1 MSLAMK
7 EFLRKNREE
16 QTRYI
21 ALIGDAMVDEYHK
34 VSVNRISPEFPMPI
48 MLTDPELHGS
58 ATHKPGGVANI
69 AAQLKHFNATAELF
83 SFSDPLLDQVLAHN
97 GIYGNST
104 LSLRGYN
111 ANVPVKH
118 RFIDGHIQVVRW
130 DEEGENYGL
139 TSDQL
144 LELQKRMQALMLRDS
159 SNYRHAVLSD
169 YNKGFFFGD
178 ENWIQY
184 LPDSYTIVDPKAVPL
199 SRWRGCE
206 VFKPNYKEAVELSGG
221 LKDCKAQA
229 RYFKKEL
236 GCQAV
241 LITCGGDGVK
251 GFWGDEQID
260 FCPDSK
266 VKVLSVVGAGDT
278 FCAGL
283 ALAVSHNFTGQ
294 EAVEIAY
301 EFGSQYV
308 QHDLN
313 RPITPAELCRD
324 KIVDPEDL
332 ANRDYKLAFTNGCFD
347 ILHDGHLQTLRFA
360 KSKGE
365 KLVVALNSDDSIRR
379 LKGEGRPIKKLEQRM
394 NLMAAFE
401 FVDFVVSFNEDT
413 PQEVLEKIR
422 PEVLVKGSQYELENI
437 IGADIVQEL
446 YRAPMVDGVSTTALI
461 GR

>member
-1 MSLAMK
+1 
-7 EFLRKNREE
+7 
-16 QTRYI
+16 
-21 ALIGDAMVDEYHK
+21 
-34 VSVNRISPEFPMPI
+34 MPI

-58 ATHKPGGVANI
+58 ATYKPGGVANI
-69 AAQLKHFNATAELF
+69 AFGLRHFNATSELF
-83 SFSDPLLDQVLAHN
+83 SFSDPLLDQVLAQN
-97 GIYGNST
+97 NLFGNSSI
-104 LSLRGYN
+104 SLQGYN
-111 ANVPVKH
+111 GRVPVKH
-118 RFIDGHIQVVRW
+118 RYLDGHIQVVRW
-130 DEEGENYGL
+130 DEESRNYGL
-139 TSDQL
+139 TDEQL
-144 LELQKRMQALMLRDS
+144 KKFQKKMQSLMLRDS
-159 SNYRHAVLSD
+159 SCYRHAVLSD
-169 YNKGFFFGD
+169 YNKGFFSGD

-184 LPDSYTIVDPKAVPL
+184 LPDSYTIVDPKAAPL

-206 VFKPNYKEAVELSGG
+206 VFKPNYKEAVKLSGG
-221 LKDCKAQA
+221 LMNCDSQA

-236 GCQAV
+236 GCEAV

-251 GFWGDEQID
+251 GFWRDEKID
-260 FCPDSK
+260 FCPESK

-313 RPITPAELCRD
+313 RPITPAELSKD
-324 KIVDPEDL
+324 KIVEPEDL
-332 ANRDYKLAFTNGCFD
+332 AKRDYKLVFTNGCFD
-347 ILHDGHLQTLRFA
+347 ILHDGHLNTLRFA
-360 KSKGE
+360 KSKGD
-365 KLVVALNSDDSIRR
+365 KLVVALNSDASIKR
-379 LKGEGRPIKKLEQRM
+379 LKGEDRPIKKLEQRA

-401 FVDFVVSFNEDT
+401 FVDFVVSFDEDT

-422 PEVLVKGSQYELENI
+422 PDVLVKGSQYELGKI
-437 IGADIVQEL
+437 VGADIVKEV